1 MQLCIALLAHCQQ
14 GVVLLAWLM
23 VLKSGMAKSC
33 SYHNTTISL
42 AAVASETGVADEL
55 ALLCL
60 FCVACEHASNETL
73 EGSLDFTDCIVRLYI
88 PTQCQ
93 FKLNQRKRNETAVL
107 TTPDQTC
114 WLAEAL

>member
-14 GVVLLAWLM
+14 RVVLLAWLM

-33 SYHNTTISL
+33 SHHNTTISL

-60 FCVACEHASNETL
+60 F
-73 EGSLDFTDCIVRLYI
+73 
-88 PTQCQ
+88 
-93 FKLNQRKRNETAVL
+93 VL
-107 TTPDQTC
+107 PVNMHQTKP
-114 WLAEAL
+114 WKEALTSPTALSGCVFQLSANFSSTNGNATKRQF